1 MILESQRFQPFTA
14 EPIAVI
20 SESGEWIAPFEL
32 DLGPDQ
38 LRRMYQDMLVGR
50 AVDERLG
57 RLQRQGKVSFVAPS
71 GGHEG
76 AQVGIAHALR
86 AGHDWL
92 FPYYRDVALP
102 LAMGLPLVEF
112 VAQAMGSAADP
123 SRARQMPYHVS
134 SKALNLFSAASPIAS
149 HIPPAAGCAISMKLR
164 GTDQVT
170 VCTFGDGATSEGDWH
185 AGVNFAGAQGAP
197 IVFACQN
204 NRYAISV
211 GFEKQTGADSIYTKA
226 HAYGMP
232 GYFVDGMDVL
242 ASYYVMCEAVQR
254 ARDGFGPALV
264 ELLVYRYGGHS
275 SADDDSRYRPRAEV
289 EAWRKRDPIARL
301 RRFLTRKGLWDDEA
315 QKEADARIAAEFDE
329 AVAQAQAAGDV
340 PVEAMFEDV
349 FADVPERLA
358 RQRAEL
364 LG

>member
-1 MILESQRFQPFTA
+1 MILESQLFQPFTD
-14 EPIAVI
+14 EPIAVT

-32 DLGPDQ
+32 DLGPDE
-38 LRRMYQDMLVGR
+38 LRRMYQDMLLGR
-50 AVDERLG
+50 AVDERMG

-76 AQVGIAHALR
+76 AQVGIAHAMR

-92 FPYYRDVALP
+92 FPYYRDVTLP
-102 LAMGLPLVEF
+102 LAIGVPVVEF
-112 VAQAMGSAADP
+112 VAQAMGTAADP
-123 SRARQMPYHVS
+123 SRARQMPYHPS
-134 SKALNLFSAASPIAS
+134 SKALNVFSAASPIAS

-170 VCTFGDGATSEGDWH
+170 VCTFGDGSTSEGDWH

-211 GFEKQTGADSIYTKA
+211 GFEKQTGSDSIYTKA

-232 GYFVDGMDVL
+232 GYFVDGMDAL
-242 ASYYVMCEAVQR
+242 ASYYVMREAVQR

-301 RRFLTRKGLWDDEA
+301 RRFLTRKGLWDE
-315 QKEADARIAAEFDE
+315 AAEREAE
-329 AVAQAQAAGDV
+329 AVVKAQVDDAIAQAQAAGDV
-340 PVEAMFEDV
+340 ALETMFEDV
-349 FADVPERLA
+349 LAEVPERLVK
-358 RQRAEL
+358 QRSEL